1 MFRVSGF
8 GFRVSVSGSTSTRP
22 AAPAMECGP
31 ASSVRVV
38 SRGLS
43 SEYDSERRRSKSMS
57 LRRLLTAKMSRS
69 KRVAFT
75 GRVLERLAGGKRF
88 GRQVSGDREVLEDKT
103 RDDRL
108 RV

>member
-1 MFRVSGF
+1 
-8 GFRVSVSGSTSTRP
+8 
-22 AAPAMECGP
+22 
-31 ASSVRVV
+31 
-38 SRGLS
+38 
-43 SEYDSERRRSKSMS
+43 MS